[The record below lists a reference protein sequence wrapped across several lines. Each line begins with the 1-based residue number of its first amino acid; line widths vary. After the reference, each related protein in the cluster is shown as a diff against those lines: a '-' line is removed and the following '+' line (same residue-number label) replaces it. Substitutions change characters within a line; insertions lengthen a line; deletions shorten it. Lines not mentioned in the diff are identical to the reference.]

1 VNRLQRRKLASRIAA
16 AVCLLFALV
25 AVFPLV
31 SVLIEVWARGHAIVD
46 WSFLSTDAG
55 VRLDPALG
63 LVSVGGIRYAIVG
76 TAIVVGL
83 GTLIGAPVG
92 VGAGIFLSEYGRN
105 RFGDGIRTVVDAM
118 AGIPSIVAGLF
129 GYAVVVV
136 RYGFSAWAGAAAL
149 AVLMV
154 PTVTR
159 TTEEA
164 LRTVPQS
171 LRDAS
176 LALGGPR
183 WYTTVR
189 VVIPSAGGAM
199 LTGLLL
205 GVARIAGETAPL
217 LLTVLG
223 SQYFSTDPRKP
234 MATMQ
239 GLIYGFGKSPDPI
252 LVDRSWGAAL
262 VFIVGILVLNVV
274 VRLLARSRRRLA

>member
-1 VNRLQRRKLASRIAA
+1 MNRLARRHLASRAA
-16 AVCLLFALV
+16 AAACFAFGLV
-25 AVFPLV
+25 AAFPLV
-31 SVLIEVWARGHAIVD
+31 SLLAEVWKRGHGVVD
-46 WSFLSTDAG
+46 WQFLTTDVRVAVDPLHGLAFVGG
-55 VRLDPALG
+55 VRF
-63 LVSVGGIRYAIVG
+63 AIVG
-76 TAIVVGL
+76 TAIIVGL
-83 GTLIGAPVG
+83 GAAIGAPVG
-92 VGAGIFLSEYGRN
+92 LAAGVFLSEYGRN
-105 RFGDGIRTVVDAM
+105 RLGDSIRTVVDAM

-129 GYAVVVV
+129 AYAVVAA
-136 RYGFSAWAGAAAL
+136 RYGYSAWAGAVAL

-189 VVIPSAGGAM
+189 VVVPSAFDPI

-217 LLTVLG
+217 LLTVL
-223 SQYFSTDPRKP
+223 SVQYLNTDPARS

-239 GLIYGFGKSPDPI
+239 GLLYGDVNSSIPSQQAIG
-252 LVDRSWGAAL
+252 WGTAL
-262 VFIVGILVLNVV
+262 VFIVGILLLNVT
-274 VRLLARSRRRLA
+274 VRLLARSRRRVA